1 MAIKNK
7 RLNTSIGNI
16 GIAKSSI
23 GFQAAADVGAAI
35 TDVGQSITQSLRR
48 KDRSSDGKH
57 PDYQNYQLR
66 AKRNEFD
73 RNGGFDEE
81 FFLADLNANKN
92 LNDYEKAQLRN
103 IIIGNAQAEIEKTN
117 LNKGIY
123 QAKSIVRLSAN
134 ELRSNGIMNVNGG
147 VNDFSAFLSDE
158 AVDATLKLVK
168 DQVGENI
175 YNSYTENDLSQIRIS
190 IKEEQDKF
198 STEVSNIQQRL
209 NDNFT
214 ANEIENKHRVLFRE
228 AVNEAMS
235 IDEVLQAVRQEEIEL
250 SNQIGAIRKYAL
262 GTQTNAMIEDV
273 AGNFILSG
281 IYADKPIELRK
292 EEIKDII
299 HLLKDTKSEIFI
311 DGKKYTRKT
320 MFEDN
325 YIQADSYVRLE
336 KELQDFL
343 DEVDADVDL
352 EQTIEI
358 LSRRTKPIEGVQ
370 RGGVQINTTVT
381 DKNMTLLDNHN
392 QAQLSEISASTNSI
406 PERNA
411 NIVSFLLTH
420 PDGPSRTSFIG
431 KKTAKFIIDLVE
443 GDNTGET
450 FLVMQNALISLEAQ
464 SNNRLN
470 FQVGEDAETLAIH
483 KFLTETNYNEV
494 YGSTPAE
501 KHQTIFSTKPFNFNT
516 VIIDEGG
523 QNQSVRDFMSKP
535 SFAKDIFSQIDQET
549 MEQIGFNYKFFDFTD
564 GDRVRNTLAQL
575 VIANPNLKDYI
586 ETAVMTQLRLKI
598 GVNQEKIGTDE
609 FDEVMNNAMKMFAKN
624 FRLDENN
631 VNGISSIHGVIPENF
646 AQDEFE
652 NIKNATFNRDL
663 FTGENGELDPD
674 FTPDNIKFIDY
685 GLMYNPKTKQ
695 YQNVYQPVY
704 INPETGINTPL
715 YNENNQN
722 LLLYQ
727 SQEIEELPTEITP
740 DIEQKIKNK
749 ELQKRILKRITDPTF
764 RPLA

>member
-16 GIAKSSI
+16 GVAKSSI
-23 GFQAAADVGAAI
+23 GFQAATDVGAAI

-48 KDRSSDGKH
+48 KDRGSDGKH

-66 AKRNEFD
+66 AKKNEFD

-81 FFLADLNANKN
+81 FFLADLNANSN
-92 LNDYEKAQLRN
+92 LNNYEKSQLRN

-123 QAKSIVRLSAN
+123 AGKSIVKLSAN
-134 ELRSNGIMNVNGG
+134 ELRSDGIMNVNGG
-147 VNDFSAFLSDE
+147 VNDFSAFLSNE

-168 DQVGENI
+168 DQVGEDI
-175 YNSYTENDLSQIRIS
+175 YSRYTENDLSQIKIG

-198 STEVSNIQQRL
+198 STEISNIQQRL

-214 ANEIENKHRVLFRE
+214 ANEIENKHKILFRE

-235 IDEVLQAVRQEEIEL
+235 IDEVLQAVKEEEIEL

-292 EEIKDII
+292 EEMKDII

-358 LSRRTKPIEGVQ
+358 LSRRTKLIEGEQ
-370 RGGVQINTTVT
+370 IGGVQINTTVT

-392 QAQLSEISASTNSI
+392 QAQLSDISANAQSI

-420 PDGPSRTSFIG
+420 PDGPSRTSFVG

-501 KHQTIFSTKPFNFNT
+501 KHQTIFSAKPFNFNT

-523 QNQSVRDFMSKP
+523 KNQSVRDFMSKP
-535 SFAKDIFSQIDQET
+535 SFAKDIFSQVDRET
-549 MEQIGFNYKFFDFTD
+549 MELIGFD
-564 GDRVRNTLAQL
+564 DRFGRDNDRIRNTLAQL
-575 VIANPNLKDYI
+575 VIANPTLKDYI

-609 FDEVMNNAMKMFAKN
+609 FDKVMNNAMKMFAKN

-631 VNGISSIHGVIPENF
+631 VNGISSIHAVIPENF
-646 AQDEFE
+646 AQDEFK

-663 FTGENGELDPD
+663 FTGENGELDPN
-674 FTPDNIKFIDY
+674 FTSDNIKFIDY
-685 GLMYNPKTKQ
+685 GLMYNAKTKQ
-695 YQNVYQPVY
+695 FQNVYQPVY
-704 INPETGINTPL
+704 VNPESGINTPL

-749 ELQKRILKRITDPTF
+749 ELQKRILRRITDPTL
-764 RPLA
+764 RPLV